1 MAEEMV
7 LVVVETMGMKGDMRG
22 LMVGA
27 MVREERMFV
36 VTGEEVFMI
45 VEIGEVVFVIGGK

>member
-27 MVREERMFV
+27 LVREERMFEV
-36 VTGEEVFMI
+36 SGEEEVMI